1 LPPRRHHVPG
11 GHVVRRLAQ
20 LADGISLRQRDRGL
34 GRREP
39 AILHAL
45 DQRDDLKL
53 FAGVASHE
61 PDYRPFAGRV
71 ATPRGGPP
79 GREIGPGAAET
90 PGGPR
95 AHQRGP

>member
-1 LPPRRHHVPG
+1 MQAVG
-11 GHVVRRLAQ
+11 GQNLNDKTQVQVIARA
-20 LADGISLRQRDRGL
+20 A
-34 GRREP
+34 